1 MTVAIFHKFASQ
13 VSTVL
18 SGMVSKLLEN
28 PSVRLLKHIV
38 RCYLRLSEHTRARD
52 ALRQCLPEALRDQSF
67 AQVLRSED
75 SVQRWLAHLLK
86 NLSERLPSEAGATVS
101 PLIAPSVGSTAARA
115 GLPQIPAL
123 PSLSTGMGQSGG
135 LPQQQP
141 QQQSAWNM

>member
-1 MTVAIFHKFASQ
+1 MLYILTLWLCTNTF
-13 VSTVL
+13 
-18 SGMVSKLLEN
+18 
-28 PSVRLLKHIV
+28 
-38 RCYLRLSEHTRARD
+38 RARD

-67 AQVLRSED
+67 ASVLRSEE

-101 PLIAPSVGSTAARA
+101 PLIAPSTGSTAARA

-123 PSLSTGMGQSGG
+123 PSLSTGMGGG
-135 LPQQQP
+135 MGQPSTVQQQP